1 MLYNVFSFY
10 GDVERIRI
18 IRKDEQNLKALVQFT
33 TASHACMARDY
44 LDQVT
49 IRGAQLAVSFSRH
62 NGVRTARE
70 VGREEDGGTK
80 DFSGAGYSKYRRY
93 ATEDLKRSNMKKIT
107 KPTSTI
113 HIGEVLVS
121 IIVLPSFQLRI
132 FICRQRS
139 LQMMLRNCLK
149 IRVSTYLT
157 VLESGALR
165 ENKGRD
171 KFPQEEPECFA
182 MCNSTPLT
190 MPSLASQ
197 TLATH
202 LA

>member
-33 TASHACMARDY
+33 TASHACVARDY

-49 IRGAQLAVSFSRH
+49 IRGAQLSVSFSRH
-62 NGVRTARE
+62 NGVRNARE

-107 KPTSTI
+107 KPTATI

-121 IIVLPSFQLRI
+121 IIVLSSFILQLSI

-139 LQMMLRNCLK
+139 LQMM
-149 IRVSTYLT
+149 
-157 VLESGALR
+157 
-165 ENKGRD
+165 
-171 KFPQEEPECFA
+171 
-182 MCNSTPLT
+182 
-190 MPSLASQ
+190 
-197 TLATH
+197 
-202 LA
+202 

>member
-70 VGREEDGGTK
+70 VGREEDGSTK
-80 DFSGAGYSKYRRY
+80 DFSGAGLSARTVKVAGAAIAKPHLGIGGRQGGIRTPAYRVGGLHK
-93 ATEDLKRSNMKKIT
+93 D
-107 KPTSTI
+107 
-113 HIGEVLVS
+113 
-121 IIVLPSFQLRI
+121 
-132 FICRQRS
+132 
-139 LQMMLRNCLK
+139 
-149 IRVSTYLT
+149 
-157 VLESGALR
+157 
-165 ENKGRD
+165 
-171 KFPQEEPECFA
+171 
-182 MCNSTPLT
+182 
-190 MPSLASQ
+190 
-197 TLATH
+197 
-202 LA
+202 